1 MNAVT
6 TYEFI
11 DSGNGRKLER
21 FDKIWLN
28 RPAAQ
33 AIWSPRYS
41 FDVWKKARVIVERED
56 KKTILKKDAIPDTW
70 ITTIDDIQFKVA
82 LTDFG
87 HIGIFP
93 EQRTN
98 WGFLYEQIS
107 IWKQE
112 RTPQILNLFAY
123 SGGSTLACARAG
135 AAVTHLDASK
145 GMVSWARENAHLN
158 GLDQAPIRWIVD
170 DALKFTERELRRGVR
185 YDGIILDPPT
195 YGRGK
200 QQEVFKIEE
209 HLLPLLRTCRALLT
223 DQPLFILLSCHTPGF
238 TPLLLEHVLKQ
249 SLEGKKGHYLPS
261 EMQLLPEHPE
271 VMSLPN
277 GTQCLWLN
285 G

>member
-1 MNAVT
+1 MNSTT
-6 TYEFI
+6 TYAFI
-11 DSGNGRKLER
+11 DSGHGRKLER

-33 AIWSPRYS
+33 AIWSPKYGPE
-41 FDVWKKARVIVERED
+41 VWQKAQVMVERED
-56 KKTILKKDAIPDTW
+56 KKTILRKESIPDSW
-70 ITTIDDIQFKVA
+70 ITTIDDLKFKVA

-93 EQRTN
+93 EQRSN
-98 WGFLYEQIS
+98 WGFLYELVRQR
-107 IWKQE
+107 KQQK
-112 RTPQILNLFAY
+112 TPHILNLFAY

-135 AAVTHLDASK
+135 AIVTHLDASK

-158 GLDQAPIRWIVD
+158 GLGEAPIRWMVD

-200 QQEVFKIEE
+200 QNEVFKIEE
-209 HLLPLLRTCRALLT
+209 HLLPLLRTCNALLSDT
-223 DQPLFILLSCHTPGF
+223 PLFVLLSCHTPGY

-249 SLEGKKGHYLPS
+249 SLEGKTGQYLPS
-261 EMQLLPEHPE
+261 EMQLIPEE
-271 VMSLPN
+271 DTVLSLPN
-277 GTQCLWLN
+277 GTQCLWLHE
-285 G
+285 

>member
-1 MNAVT
+1 MNPIT

-11 DSGNGRKLER
+11 DSGHGRKLER

-33 AIWSPRYS
+33 AIWNPKHGPE
-41 FDVWKKARVIVERED
+41 VWQKARVIVERED
-56 KKTILKKDAIPDTW
+56 KKTILKKDSIPDSW
-70 ITTIDDIQFKVA
+70 VTTIDDLKFKVA

-93 EQRTN
+93 EQRSN
-98 WGFLYEQIS
+98 WSFLYEHVHL
-107 IWKQE
+107 WKQQK
-112 RTPQILNLFAY
+112 TPHILNLFAY

-135 AAVTHLDASK
+135 AMVTHLDASK

-158 GLDQAPIRWIVD
+158 GLGEAPIRWIVD

-200 QQEVFKIEE
+200 QNEVFKIEE
-209 HLLPLLRTCRALLT
+209 HLLPLLRTCNALLSDT
-223 DQPLFILLSCHTPGF
+223 PLFILLSCHTPGY

-249 SLEGKKGHYLPS
+249 SLEGKTGQYLPS
-261 EMQLLPEHPE
+261 EMQLLPEDNE
-271 VMSLPN
+271 VLSLPN
-277 GTQCLWLN
+277 GTQCLWLQA
-285 G
+285 

>member
-1 MNAVT
+1 MNPTT

-33 AIWSPRYS
+33 AIWSPKHPPE
-41 FDVWKKARVIVERED
+41 VWQKARVIVERED
-56 KKTILKKDAIPDTW
+56 RKTILKKDEIPDTW
-70 ITTIDDIQFKVA
+70 ITTIDDIKFKVA

-93 EQRTN
+93 EQRSN
-98 WGFLYEQIS
+98 WDYLYQQIQH
-107 IWKQE
+107 WKKKK
-112 RTPQILNLFAY
+112 TPQILNLFAY

-135 AAVTHLDASK
+135 ATVTHLDASK
-145 GMVSWARENAHLN
+145 GMVSWARENARLN
-158 GLDQAPIRWIVD
+158 GLEQAPIRWIVD

-200 QQEVFKIEE
+200 QNEVFKIEE
-209 HLLPLLRTCRALLT
+209 HLLPLLHTCKALLSET
-223 DQPLFILLSCHTPGF
+223 PLFILLSCHTPGY

-249 SLEGKKGHYLPS
+249 SLEGKNGHYLPS
-261 EMQLLPEHPE
+261 EMQLIPQDPE
-271 VMSLPN
+271 VFSLPN
-277 GTQCLWLN
+277 GTQCLWLQS
-285 G
+285 